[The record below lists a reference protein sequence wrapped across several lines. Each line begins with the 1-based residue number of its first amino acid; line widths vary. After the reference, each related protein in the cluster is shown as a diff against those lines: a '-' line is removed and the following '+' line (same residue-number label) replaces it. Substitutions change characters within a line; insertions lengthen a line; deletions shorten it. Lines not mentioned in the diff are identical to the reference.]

1 MRFIPT
7 RVGYTEQHS
16 ILRHR
21 NRFIPTRVG
30 YTSGTVSKQRV
41 CHGSSPLAWGI
52 PLVKPPLGGHVRF
65 IPTRVGYTDRI
76 RKLDRSST
84 VHPHSRG
91 VYMGYCMDILPYRGS
106 SPLAWG
112 IRQIRWVDCD
122 TKHGSSPLAWGI
134 RNPEESNRTAGT
146 VHPHS
151 RGVYISISFMKFF
164 FFGSSPLAWGIHFY
178 CFLLHYVGQ
187 GSSPLAWGIPK
198 TATESALTNA
208 VHPHSRGVY
217 FSPGHFLASVCRFI
231 PTRVGYTLNAEGNEY
246 VAQRFIPTRVGYTE
260 SWNWKKYKTAGSSP
274 LAWGIR
280 ITIRWFCRL
289 FSGSSPLAWGILV
302 HPCVQHIIHRFIPT
316 RVGYT
321 CPGRIPWL

>member
-30 YTSGTVSKQRV
+30 YTNGTVSKQRV

-217 FSPGHFLASVCRFI
+217 GVMELEEIQDRRFI
-231 PTRVGYTLNAEGNEY
+231 PTRVGYTDYDTVVLP
-246 VAQRFIPTRVGYTE
+246 VVFRFIPTRVGYTRPPMR
-260 SWNWKKYKTAGSSP
+260 SAHNSSVHP
-274 LAWGIR
+274 HSRGVYL
-280 ITIRWFCRL
+280 
-289 FSGSSPLAWGILV
+289 SGSYPMALSPSV
-302 HPCVQHIIHRFIPT
+302 HPHSRGVYLSCK
-316 RVGYT
+316 
-321 CPGRIPWL
+321 L

>member
-30 YTSGTVSKQRV
+30 YTNGTVSKQRV

-151 RGVYISISFMKFF
+151 RGVYIFIAFCYIMSDK
-164 FFGSSPLAWGIHFY
+164 
-178 CFLLHYVGQ
+178 
-187 GSSPLAWGIPK
+187 
-198 TATESALTNA
+198 

-217 FSPGHFLASVCRFI
+217 
-231 PTRVGYTLNAEGNEY
+231 
-246 VAQRFIPTRVGYTE
+246 Q
-260 SWNWKKYKTAGSSP
+260 KP
-274 LAWGIR
+274 LPKA
-280 ITIRWFCRL
+280 
-289 FSGSSPLAWGILV
+289 P
-302 HPCVQHIIHRFIPT
+302 
-316 RVGYT
+316 
-321 CPGRIPWL
+321 

>member
-30 YTSGTVSKQRV
+30 YTNGTVSKQRV

-91 VYMGYCMDILPYRGS
+91 VYVKSDGLIVTLS
-106 SPLAWG
+106 
-112 IRQIRWVDCD
+112 
-122 TKHGSSPLAWGI
+122 
-134 RNPEESNRTAGT
+134 T

-151 RGVYISISFMKFF
+151 RGVYAIQKKVTAQQERFI
-164 FFGSSPLAWGIHFY
+164 PTR
-178 CFLLHYVGQ
+178 VGYTT
-187 GSSPLAWGIPK
+187 GMLFC
-198 TATESALTNA
+198 
-208 VHPHSRGVY
+208 GV
-217 FSPGHFLASVCRFI
+217 SLNRFI
-231 PTRVGYTLNAEGNEY
+231 PTRVGYTLKKSLILLDFYEFNPFY
-246 VAQRFIPTRVGYTE
+246 VYNT
-260 SWNWKKYKTAGSSP
+260 SLW
-274 LAWGIR
+274 
-280 ITIRWFCRL
+280 ITYHL
-289 FSGSSPLAWGILV
+289 
-302 HPCVQHIIHRFIPT
+302 
-316 RVGYT
+316 
-321 CPGRIPWL
+321 

>member
-30 YTSGTVSKQRV
+30 YTNGTVSKQRV

-112 IRQIRWVDCD
+112 IHFHFFHEVLLFRFIPTRVGYTFLLLFATLCRTRFIPTRVGY
-122 TKHGSSPLAWGI
+122 TKNRYRKRLNKCGSSPLAWGI
-134 RNPEESNRTAGT
+134 LLPRSFPCFGLS

-151 RGVYISISFMKFF
+151 RGVY
-164 FFGSSPLAWGIHFY
+164 LERR
-178 CFLLHYVGQ
+178 GQ
-187 GSSPLAWGIPK
+187 RVRG
-198 TATESALTNA
+198 TA

-217 FSPGHFLASVCRFI
+217 GVMELEEIQDRRFI
-231 PTRVGYTLNAEGNEY
+231 PTRVGYTDYDTVVLP
-246 VAQRFIPTRVGYTE
+246 VVFRFIPTRVGYTRPPMR
-260 SWNWKKYKTAGSSP
+260 SAHNSSVHP
-274 LAWGIR
+274 HSRGVYL
-280 ITIRWFCRL
+280 
-289 FSGSSPLAWGILV
+289 SGSYPMALSPSV
-302 HPCVQHIIHRFIPT
+302 HPHSRGVYLSCK
-316 RVGYT
+316 
-321 CPGRIPWL
+321 L

>member
-30 YTSGTVSKQRV
+30 YTNGTVSKQRV

-91 VYMGYCMDILPYRGS
+91 VYMGYCMDILPYR
-106 SPLAWG
+106 
-112 IRQIRWVDCD
+112 
-122 TKHGSSPLAWGI
+122 
-134 RNPEESNRTAGT
+134 
-146 VHPHS
+146 
-151 RGVYISISFMKFF
+151 
-164 FFGSSPLAWGIHFY
+164 GSSPLAWGIHFY

-246 VAQRFIPTRVGYTE
+246 VAQRFIPTRVGYT
-260 SWNWKKYKTAGSSP
+260 W
-274 LAWGIR
+274 
-280 ITIRWFCRL
+280 
-289 FSGSSPLAWGILV
+289 
-302 HPCVQHIIHRFIPT
+302 
-316 RVGYT
+316 
-321 CPGRIPWL
+321 